1 MEQKTPEVEQDNEKG
16 GAMPPAPRVDESQDK
31 VDQLLLNLDGFEGPI
46 DVLLELS
53 RNQKV
58 DLAKISI
65 LQLVRQY
72 LEFIER
78 AKQQNLELAAEYL
91 VMAAWMAYLKS
102 RLFLPREESGD
113 EPSAEAM
120 AEALQFQLRRLEA
133 VQNAAEMLL
142 ERPRLG
148 VGVFARGQGV
158 ESEEFETV
166 TVTSWQI
173 SLLDL
178 LQAYGAIEH
187 RKKSK
192 HYDLP
197 VFSLMSTE
205 KALERLERMLGALP
219 RKGDISA
226 WATLHSFIPEGE
238 VNTLYARSALA
249 STFTAGLELAKQ
261 GCLEFR
267 QEGAFRPV
275 YMRACGDI
283 NSAVRKAKVK
293 VKVKVK
299 VENENSDEEV

>member
-1 MEQKTPEVEQDNEKG
+1 MSKQTQDIAQDNME
-16 GAMPPAPRVDESQDK
+16 GAEMPQTSDEERDE

-65 LQLVRQY
+65 LALVRQY

-78 AKQQNLELAAEYL
+78 AKERNLELAAEYL

-102 RLFLPREESGD
+102 RLFLPKEEGD
-113 EPSAEAM
+113 SEPSAEAM

-133 VQNAAEMLL
+133 MQNAADSLL

-148 VGVFARGQGV
+148 SEVFARGQGKGAD
-158 ESEEFETV
+158 ENFETT
-166 TVTSWQI
+166 TVTSWKI

-178 LQAYGAIEH
+178 LQAYGAIEQ
-187 RKKSK
+187 RNNSK
-192 HYDLP
+192 QYELP

-205 KALERLERMLGALP
+205 KALERLGKMLGALP
-219 RKGDISA
+219 RDGEKSA
-226 WATLHSFIPEGE
+226 WASLLSFMPDGLLDP
-238 VNTLYARSALA
+238 LYARSALA

-261 GCLEFR
+261 GSLEFR
-267 QEGAFRPV
+267 QEGNFRPV
-275 YMRACGDI
+275 YLRARR
-283 NSAVRKAKVK
+283 NR
-293 VKVKVK
+293 
-299 VENENSDEEV
+299 EEEE